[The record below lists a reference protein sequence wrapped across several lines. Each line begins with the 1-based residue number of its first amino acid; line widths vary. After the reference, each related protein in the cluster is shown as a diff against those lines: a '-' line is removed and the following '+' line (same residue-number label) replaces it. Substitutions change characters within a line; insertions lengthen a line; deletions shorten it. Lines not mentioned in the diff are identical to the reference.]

1 MGVWPLF
8 FLNTFGKLYADFRKF
23 IKNIGNNFAILGN
36 LCIFAAN
43 FKASIKMK
51 EIFVIIQAL
60 CRASLTSNL
69 EVTEFQ
75 IGRLVPALEK
85 AGYQKEAAS
94 ISRLLQSVSK
104 QQQAH
109 PVSLQLA
116 SSLSGEPLTSKVP
129 IPTDKE
135 TGAPLL
141 EVIFPEQLPLTAPIF
156 DDEIKDAVN
165 SVILE
170 WTNYAKLSELQA
182 APSRSCLIYGEPGTG
197 KTHLAKW
204 MARKV
209 GLPIVLARLDGIVSS
224 FLGTSARNI
233 RSLFNF
239 ANKYKC
245 ILLLDE
251 FDAIAKLRDDPQEV
265 GEVKRIVNS
274 LLQNLDERNE
284 CGFTIGVTNHERL
297 LDPAVWRR
305 FDVQIE
311 IPRPSERVI
320 PELLSSFITPM
331 TLSEGEVGFLSWCL
345 QGTSGA
351 DIQKLSNW
359 MKRMSV
365 IPEYKDSSLVDN
377 MRRYTILN
385 TERICAE
392 VKHDLEKSN
401 DELIKILTERDM
413 KKKDIAELF
422 GMSASSLSK
431 TISKTAKA

>member
-1 MGVWPLF
+1 ML
-8 FLNTFGKLYADFRKF
+8 GKC
-23 IKNIGNNFAILGN
+23 
-36 LCIFAAN
+36 CIFAAN
-43 FKASIKMK
+43 FKTSINMK
-51 EIFVIIQAL
+51 AIFVIIQAL
-60 CRASLTSNL
+60 CRASLNSNL

-94 ISRLLQSVSK
+94 ISRLLQSASK

-116 SSLSGEPLTSKVP
+116 SSISGELLTSKVP

-141 EVIFPEQLPLTAPIF
+141 EVISPEQLPLSAPIF

-170 WTNYAKLSELQA
+170 WMNYAKLSELQA
-182 APSRSCLIYGEPGTG
+182 SPSRSCLIYGEPGTG

-305 FDVQIE
+305 FDVQVE
-311 IPRPSERVI
+311 IPRPSERII
-320 PELLSSFITPM
+320 PELLSTFISPM
-331 TLSEGEVGFLSWCL
+331 TLSEGEKVFLSWCL

-351 DIQKLSNW
+351 DIRQLSNW

-365 IPEYKDSSLVDN
+365 IPEYEDRSLVDN

-431 TISKTAKA
+431 TISKTVKA

>member
-1 MGVWPLF
+1 M
-8 FLNTFGKLYADFRKF
+8 
-23 IKNIGNNFAILGN
+23 
-36 LCIFAAN
+36 
-43 FKASIKMK
+43 MK
-51 EIFVIIQAL
+51 EIFVILQAL

-69 EVTEFQ
+69 EVSEFQ

-85 AGYQKEAAS
+85 AGYMKEAAS
-94 ISRLLQSVSK
+94 ISRILQSSS
-104 QQQAH
+104 QQQQVN
-109 PVSLQLA
+109 PVALQLA
-116 SSLSGEPLTSKVP
+116 SSITGEPLSSKVP

-141 EVIFPEQLPLTAPIF
+141 EVIFPEQLPVEAPIF

-165 SVILE
+165 SVVLE
-170 WTNYAKLSELQA
+170 WTNYTKLSELQA
-182 APSRSCLIYGEPGTG
+182 SPSRSCLIYGEPGTG

-311 IPRPSERVI
+311 IPRPSERII
-320 PELLSSFITPM
+320 PDLLSAFITPI
-331 TLSEGEVGFLSWCL
+331 TLSEGELGFLSWCL

-385 TERICAE
+385 SERICAE

-401 DELIKILTERDM
+401 DELIKILTKHNM

-431 TISKTAKA
+431 TISKTVKA

>member
-1 MGVWPLF
+1 MLMF
-8 FLNTFGKLYADFRKF
+8 KKEYSDFWKF
-23 IKNIGNNFAILGN
+23 IKNIGNYFAKSGN
-36 LCIFAAN
+36 LCNFAAN
-43 FKASIKMK
+43 FKDYAKMK
-51 EIFVIIQAL
+51 EIFVILQAL

-69 EVTEFQ
+69 EVSEFQ

-94 ISRLLQSVSK
+94 ISRLLKSVNQ
-104 QQQAH
+104 QQQAN

-116 SSLSGEPLTSKVP
+116 SSISGEPLTSKVP

-141 EVIFPEQLPLTAPIF
+141 EVIFPEQLPQVAPIF
-156 DDEIKDAVN
+156 DEEIKDAVN
-165 SVILE
+165 SVVLE

-182 APSRSCLIYGEPGTG
+182 VPSRSCLIYGEPGTG

-204 MARKV
+204 MAQKV
-209 GLPIVLARLDGIVSS
+209 DLPVVLARLDGIVSS

-311 IPRPSERVI
+311 IPRPSERII
-320 PELLSSFITPM
+320 PELLSTFITPI

-351 DIQKLSNW
+351 DILKLSNW

-365 IPEYKDSSLVDN
+365 IPEYMNSSLVDN
-377 MRRYTILN
+377 MRRYSILN
-385 TERICAE
+385 TERICPE
-392 VKHDLEKSN
+392 VKRDLGKSN
-401 DELIKILTERDM
+401 DELIKIMTDRNM

-431 TISKTAKA
+431 TISKTVKV

>member
-1 MGVWPLF
+1 
-8 FLNTFGKLYADFRKF
+8 
-23 IKNIGNNFAILGN
+23 
-36 LCIFAAN
+36 
-43 FKASIKMK
+43 MK
-51 EIFVIIQAL
+51 EVFVIIQAL
-60 CRASLTSNL
+60 CRASLTGNL
-69 EVTEFQ
+69 EITEFQ
-75 IGRLVPALEK
+75 IGRLVPALKK
-85 AGYQKEAAS
+85 AGYPKEAES
-94 ISRLLQSVSK
+94 LSRLLQTANQVH
-104 QQQAH
+104 QAR

-116 SSLSGEPLTSKVP
+116 SSILGETLTARVP

-141 EVIFPEQLPLTAPIF
+141 EVIFPEQLPQTAPIF
-156 DDEIKDAVN
+156 DDEIKDAVE

-170 WTNYAKLSELQA
+170 WTNYSKLAELQA
-182 APSRSCLIYGEPGTG
+182 TPSRSCLIYGEPGTG

-204 MARKV
+204 MAQKV

-233 RSLFNF
+233 RSLFSF

-284 CGFTIGVTNHERL
+284 CGFTLGVTNHERL
-297 LDPAVWRR
+297 LDAAVWRR

-311 IPRPSERVI
+311 IPRPSEKII
-320 PELLSSFITPM
+320 PELLSTFITPM
-331 TLSEGEVGFLSWCL
+331 TLSQGEMDFLSWCL
-345 QGTSGA
+345 QGASGA

-365 IPEYKDSSLVDN
+365 IPEYKDDSLVDN
-377 MRRYTILN
+377 MRRYSILN
-385 TERICAE
+385 TERISAE
-392 VKHDLEKSN
+392 VKRNLEKPD
-401 DELIKILTERDM
+401 DELIQIMTEHDM

-431 TISKTAKA
+431 TISKNR